1 MSTYQRTGQ
10 TLGVTAATAYRSV
23 SGWGEQ
29 LLPVAA
35 LFGVV
40 RCSGV
45 VGVDE
50 KYVLVPK
57 NDKPDGKLR
66 RWMYV
71 YFAVDMYTY
80 DLLHIATFPHNDLR
94 SAQAFLFALRA
105 KGYHPSVLV
114 TDLRRDYSAAIG
126 PVFPQARHHEC
137 LFHALQYLSKMFED
151 IL

>member
-1 MSTYQRTGQ
+1 MFGGLSTYRCTGQ
-10 TLGVTAATAYRSV
+10 TLGVTAVTAYRWV

-80 DLLHIATFPHNDLR
+80 DMLHIAIFRHNNLR
-94 SAQAFLFALRA
+94 RAQAFLFTLRA
-105 KGYHPSVLV
+105 KASVLAA
-114 TDLRRDYSAAIG
+114 DLRRDLWCSNWTG
-126 PVFPQARHHEC
+126 VSTSQTP
-137 LFHALQYLSKMFED
+137 
-151 IL
+151 

>member
-1 MSTYQRTGQ
+1 M
-10 TLGVTAATAYRSV
+10 
-23 SGWGEQ
+23 
-29 LLPVAA
+29 PVAA

-80 DLLHIATFPHNDLR
+80 DMLHIAIFRHNDYDVPR
-94 SAQAFLFALRA
+94 RFCSRCGPRA
-105 KGYHPSVLV
+105 DHPSVLV

-126 PVFPQARHHEC
+126 
-137 LFHALQYLSKMFED
+137 FED
-151 IL
+151 IYGK